1 MNLDSNPSGSAIADP
16 WLESSAENVIASC
29 AHCDLRV
36 PSGLVVTGDA
46 NQFCCNGCRTA
57 FELIHSCGLD
67 DFYRYAENKQ
77 TVVNSGD
84 EDFKNYDTEYFIE
97 NFTQRL
103 KPEGALAGDDPDSSQ
118 FSNPTRVVDFSLEG
132 IHCSACVWL
141 VEKLPKIIP
150 GVLQAK
156 VNLPTRSVK
165 IAFESSASLCQIAN
179 SLSNLGYRPTPY
191 QQENRSLEVRTEN
204 RKKLFQLG
212 LAGAAAG
219 NNMLVSLGIYLGQL
233 QGMNSGI
240 TTLLLVYSGII
251 SVVSL
256 LGPGRTI
263 LQKAIW
269 SVRTQTPHMDVPVA
283 LGITIAA
290 ISGWVNLILG
300 TDVAYFDSI
309 SILIFVLLLGRYFQY
324 LQQRSAIDQIGL
336 LSRVT
341 PQFSKQR
348 IDGGTRDIATQQIRV
363 GDQIEVNVKELIP
376 VDGVVLQGQSNID
389 LSVLTGESVPQNV
402 SANAA
407 VYSGTTNLSE
417 KLLIQATKTLN
428 DSKVASIFRDVEESV
443 NKKTRIVQIA
453 DRIGAKFVVVILVL
467 AMLTL
472 IYWLPNWKMASD
484 SAVALL
490 IVACP
495 CALALATP
503 LAISIALSGAIRRK
517 ILIKDGDA
525 FEHLSRVETVWF
537 DKTGTLTEGELRVDQ
552 WYGSKAYFP
561 EIAAIEVGASHAIS
575 AAVLNYMR
583 SNKLDSSD
591 VDAKCVESFSN
602 GIRGEVD
609 GIAFLA
615 GNLIFMQQRRIVVA
629 DEFLSQASEFVRT
642 GCSPLFFARDGSV
655 IAVAAVGDRLRPGA
669 KELIHHLRTNGYSV
683 GLLSGDAMEVV
694 KKVARELAIDD
705 DQAFGGLLPEEKS
718 EIVKRT
724 KHCLMVGD
732 GINDSSAIANA
743 DVAVAINCKS
753 SIGSKVSP
761 IVIGAE
767 QVCHV
772 DDLLV
777 ASRRVMRVI
786 YRNIAIALLYNS
798 IAVTLAF
805 FGLITPLWAAI
816 LMPVSSISVVASSL
830 ASNPFGNQISVQM
843 KSVK

>member
-1 MNLDSNPSGSAIADP
+1 MNLDSTQSGSAIADASS
-16 WLESSAENVIASC
+16 ETSAENRVALC
-29 AHCDLRV
+29 AHCDV
-36 PSGLVVTGDA
+36 PVPNGLLVAGDT

-77 TVVNSGD
+77 TVVDPGD
-84 EDFKNYDTEYFIE
+84 EDFQNYDTEYFIE

-103 KPEGALAGDDPDSSQ
+103 ESGSSLAGDPDSSQ
-118 FSNPTRVVDFSLEG
+118 SAKPTRIVEFSLEG
-132 IHCSACVWL
+132 MHCSACVWL

-165 IAFESSASLCQIAN
+165 IAFEPSASLCKIAQ
-179 SLSNLGYRPTPY
+179 SLANLGYRPKPY
-191 QQENRSLEVRTEN
+191 QPENLSQEVRKEN

-240 TTLLLVYSGII
+240 ATLLLIYSGII
-251 SVVSL
+251 SLVSL

-269 SVRTQTPHMDVPVA
+269 SVRTRTPHMDVPVA

-300 TDVAYFDSI
+300 SEIAYFDSI

-324 LQQRSAIDQIGL
+324 LQQRSAIDQVAL

-348 IDGGTRDIATQQIRV
+348 VDGITRDIATQQIQV
-363 GDQIEVNVKELIP
+363 GDQIEVDVNDPIP
-376 VDGVVLQGQSNID
+376 VDGIVLEGQSNID
-389 LSVLTGESVPQNV
+389 LSVLTGESVPQIV
-402 SANAA
+402 GENAA
-407 VYSGTTNLSE
+407 VYSGTTNLSG
-417 KLLIQATKTLN
+417 KLLIQATKTLD
-428 DSKVASIFRDVEESV
+428 DSKVASIFREVEESI

-453 DRIGAKFVVVILVL
+453 DRIGAQFVIAILVL
-467 AMLTL
+467 ALLTL
-472 IYWLPNWKMASD
+472 VYWIPNWKMASD

-503 LAISIALSGAIRRK
+503 LAISIALSGAIKQK

-525 FEHLSRVETVWF
+525 FEHLSKVKTVWF
-537 DKTGTLTEGELRVDQ
+537 DKTGTLTEGQLTVDQ
-552 WYGSKAYFP
+552 WYGSETYIP
-561 EIAAIEVGASHAIS
+561 EIAAIEAGASHAIS
-575 AAVLNYMR
+575 AAVLNYIR
-583 SNKLDSSD
+583 INGFDSAD
-591 VDAKCVESFSN
+591 VDAQCVESFSN

-609 GIAFLA
+609 GIEFLA
-615 GNLIFMQQRRIVVA
+615 GNLSFMQGRRIVVA
-629 DEFLSQASEFVRT
+629 DEFLSQASAFVRS
-642 GCSPLFFARDGSV
+642 GCSPLFFAKEDSV
-655 IAVAAVGDRLRPGA
+655 FAVAAVGDRLRSGA
-669 KELIHHLRTNGYSV
+669 KELIHRLRASGYSV
-683 GLLSGDAMEVV
+683 GLLSGDAVEVV
-694 KKVARELAIDD
+694 KKVARELAIDESHV
-705 DQAFGGLLPEEKS
+705 FGGLLPEEKA
-718 EIVKRT
+718 EVVKRT
-724 KHCLMVGD
+724 RRSLMVGD

-743 DVAVAINCKS
+743 DVAIAINCKS

-767 QVCHV
+767 EVCHV
-772 DDLLV
+772 DHLLV
-777 ASRRVMRVI
+777 ASRRVMKLI
-786 YRNIAIALLYNS
+786 YRNIAISLFYNS
-798 IAVTLAF
+798 VAVTLAF
-805 FGLITPLWAAI
+805 LGLITPLWAAI

-830 ASNPFGNQISVQM
+830 ASHPFRKQNP
-843 KSVK
+843 